1 MLHNTLAVSLTV
13 YIVAL
18 ITPSTGATRANLAR
32 ADEKPTPRADATSQP
47 ASTQGKLAPLL
58 EEIRKRRKVPALAGA
73 IVRRGETVALGVSG
87 VRQAR
92 RKPAVEI
99 NDAFHLGSCTKS
111 MTATLCAMLVEEG
124 KLKWNS
130 TVGDVFTDLRERI
143 DPAFH
148 AVTLEQLLCHRSGLP
163 QDTRPD
169 FTIFPKLLALE
180 GPLKYQRREMI
191 EIVMGRPPST
201 QPGSAYAYA
210 NFGIAIAGA
219 MCEAATGE
227 SYEDL
232 MQRML
237 FEPLGMTTAGFGA
250 PGSAQKIDAI
260 RGHDDMALWQSP
272 VLPGA
277 RADNP
282 QVIAPAGTVH
292 TSIGDWAK
300 YAALHL
306 DGACERPRLLKADSF
321 ARLHS
326 DPFQQEYG
334 YGWSMHEKEWAG
346 GRVMAHDGSNGRW
359 YAVIVIAPK
368 RDAAYLVATNA
379 ASESAVEA
387 CGEAIKA
394 LREYTPAA
402 RAE

>member
-1 MLHNTLAVSLTV
+1 MAILFAAS
-13 YIVAL
+13 AG
-18 ITPSTGATRANLAR
+18 STRASLAR
-32 ADEKPTPRADATSQP
+32 TDENPAPRTDASSQP
-47 ASTQGKLAPLL
+47 VSDQGKLAPLL
-58 EEIRKRRKVPALAGA
+58 DEIRKRRKVPALAGA

-87 VRQAR
+87 VRQTR

-111 MTATLCAMLVEEG
+111 MTATLCAMLVEKG
-124 KLKWNS
+124 KLKWGS
-130 TVGDVFTDLRERI
+130 TVGEVFADLRDRI

-148 AVTLEQLLCHRSGLP
+148 TVTLEQLLCHRSGLP
-163 QDTRPD
+163 QDTVPD
-169 FTIFPKLLALE
+169 FVIFPKLLALE
-180 GPLKYQRREMI
+180 GPLSSQRREMI

-201 QPGSAYAYA
+201 EPGSTYAYA

-227 SYEDL
+227 PYEDL
-232 MQRML
+232 MRQML

-250 PGSAQKIDAI
+250 PGSAGKIDAI
-260 RGHDDMALWQSP
+260 RGHDDMALWYSP
-272 VLPGA
+272 VLPGN

-292 TSIGDWAK
+292 ASIGDWAK

-306 DGACERPRLLKADSF
+306 DGACGRPRLLKAETF
-321 ARLHS
+321 AKLHG
-326 DPFQQEYG
+326 DPYQQEYG
-334 YGWSMHEKEWAG
+334 YGWSLHEKEWAG

-368 RDAAYLVATNA
+368 RDAAYLVATNT

-394 LREYTPAA
+394 LRDVP
-402 RAE
+402 